1 VGEMRVAKEKRNALD
16 LNGDGRV
23 DYKDAIVATKI
34 AGAAVVGAGTAL
46 AAGAYSGALVVSGTA
61 STIATGI
68 VATAGASVGA
78 FTGAILGAT
87 STTFMA
93 VKIASGA
100 VVIASEA
107 AVTFTPQLV
116 AAFSGVSTVA
126 SAMNSTVVAKIA
138 GLPVIQSLAVE
149 AAISKGSTIVIG
161 GVPILREAALAAGL
175 ISLLIVGGY
184 AYVLLN
190 ENEVEQ

>member
-1 VGEMRVAKEKRNALD
+1 MRVAKEKRNALD

-93 VKIASGA
+93 VKTASGA

-116 AAFSGVSTVA
+116 AAFSGVS
-126 SAMNSTVVAKIA
+126 AMNSMVVAKIA

>member
-1 VGEMRVAKEKRNALD
+1 MRVAKEKRNALD

-46 AAGAYSGALVVSGTA
+46 AAGAYGGALVVSGTA

-68 VATAGASVGA
+68 VAAAGASVGA
-78 FTGAILGAT
+78 FAGAILGTT
-87 STTFMA
+87 SATFMA
-93 VKIASGA
+93 VETASGA

-107 AVTFTPQLV
+107 AVAFTPQLV
-116 AAFSGVSTVA
+116 SAFSGVGSVA
-126 SAMNSTVVAKIA
+126 SAMNSTIVAKIA

-184 AYVLLN
+184 AYVVLN

>member
-1 VGEMRVAKEKRNALD
+1 MRVAKEKRNALD

>member
-1 VGEMRVAKEKRNALD
+1 MVKRKRKAFD
-16 LNGDGRV
+16 LNGDGKV
-23 DYKDAIVATKI
+23 DYRDAIVATKI
-34 AGAAVVGAGTAL
+34 AGATVVGAGTAL
-46 AAGAYSGALVVSGTA
+46 AAGAYGGALVVSGTA

-68 VATAGASVGA
+68 VAAAGASVGA
-78 FTGAILGAT
+78 FAGAILGAT
-87 STTFMA
+87 SATFMA
-93 VKIASGA
+93 VETASGA

-107 AVTFTPQLV
+107 AVAFTPKV
-116 AAFSGVSTVA
+116 VSAFSGVGSVT
-126 SAMNSTVVAKIA
+126 SAMNSTIVAKIA

-175 ISLLIVGGY
+175 ISLIIVGGY

-190 ENEVEQ
+190 ENKVEQ